1 MIEVVA
7 GPIPADGRA
16 DALVVPVFADLT
28 WGPGADWASESLGG
42 WLAEYLE
49 AMDFS
54 GKTGQTA
61 TVPGGE
67 NLGYQQVVFVGL
79 GDEVDA
85 EGLRRAAGIAGRATR
100 RYEKVTTTLHMVA
113 VDYAAELTVVGYLLG
128 QYRFEKYLSEPKESK
143 TELLT
148 LAGAAEV
155 VEEVKRGTVLAAAV
169 ALARDLV
176 NEPAIAKPPAEL
188 ASVAERIAAEQGLD
202 IRVYEEE
209 EIEAERFGGLLGV
222 SMGATNPPRMV
233 VLRYSPE
240 GATRTVALVGKGIVF
255 DSGGLS
261 LKTAKGLETM
271 KTDMSGAAAV
281 FGAIQAIAA
290 LELAVNVVAITP
302 LTENLIGGS
311 ALRPGDVLRT
321 RNGKT
326 IEVLNTDAEGRLILA
341 DALALACEQDPDFV
355 VDIATLTGACIVGL
369 GPTIGGVL
377 SEDDEAAAT
386 VIAAAKRSGEQM
398 WRLPL
403 EASYRR
409 FIDSDIADVKNT
421 SSSRY
426 GGAITAA
433 LFLAEFVDDVPWV
446 HLDIAGPARA
456 SSAEHYIGK
465 GGTGFGVRTLVEVA
479 AALAE

>member
-1 MIEVVA
+1 M
-7 GPIPADGRA
+7 
-16 DALVVPVFADLT
+16 
-28 WGPGADWASESLGG
+28 
-42 WLAEYLE
+42 
-49 AMDFS
+49 
-54 GKTGQTA
+54 
-61 TVPGGE
+61 
-67 NLGYQQVVFVGL
+67 
-79 GDEVDA
+79 
-85 EGLRRAAGIAGRATR
+85 
-100 RYEKVTTTLHMVA
+100 
-113 VDYAAELTVVGYLLG
+113 
-128 QYRFEKYLSEPKESK
+128 
-143 TELLT
+143 LT